1 MYLLRQNVEQ
11 IKDLLENNIEMN
23 KKYLTQLASE
33 KEKLAFKTEKV
44 ELSMLDD
51 ILKLRDKATAKSKS
65 AVKNVMGALSDLADT
80 TEALEKGLKIAT
92 EIVSRGK
99 DIGADD
105 IVKRGQK
112 IKSDFERVLDKHRK
126 AITELRNVKG
136 NI

>member
-1 MYLLRQNVEQ
+1 
-11 IKDLLENNIEMN
+11 MN

-33 KEKLAFKTEKV
+33 KEKLAFRSEKV
-44 ELSMLDD
+44 ELSLLDD
-51 ILKLRDKATAKSKS
+51 ALKLRDKAVDKSKS

-80 TEALEKGLKIAT
+80 TGALEEAIKITGMAMDRA
-92 EIVSRGK
+92 E

-105 IVKRGQK
+105 YVKRAQK

-126 AITELRNVKG
+126 AITDLRNVKG